1 MNSKFLGA
9 TIALLALAGQS
20 AFAQSSTSSDGTA
33 YVGIAGGMSHFAGAC
48 ESGIHCEKNK
58 AAVKVYGGY
67 TLFNDLSAEVT
78 YYDLGTTRASFA
90 DGTNHVAATLH
101 GAYWGLGGAWRPE
114 LGNGWGGVVRVGAAY
129 SEGKIGA
136 SDGSLSFSEKR
147 SSWQPYAGLG
157 ATYKL
162 TKDIKLEADY
172 DFTRV
177 GSQVTDP
184 TTQVR
189 DRTSTSVSNFM
200 VGASFQF

>member
-1 MNSKFLGA
+1 MNQKFLAA
-9 TIALLALAGQS
+9 TIVLAALAGQS
-20 AFAQSSTSSDGTA
+20 AFAQSSTTSDSTA
-33 YVGIAGGMSHFAGAC
+33 YVGLAGGMSHFAGAC
-48 ESGIHCEKNK
+48 DSGIHCEKNK
-58 AAVKVYGGY
+58 PAVKIYGGY
-67 TLFNDLSAEVT
+67 TIADDLSAEVT
-78 YYDLGTTRASFA
+78 YYDLGTTKASFA
-90 DGTNHVAATLH
+90 DGTSHVSASLR

-114 LGNGWGGVVRVGAAY
+114 LGNGWGGVVRAGAAY
-129 SEGKIGA
+129 SQGKIGA
-136 SDGSLSFSEKR
+136 SDGTVSFSEKR

-162 TKDIKLEADY
+162 TKEIRLEADY

-184 TTQVR
+184 TTHVR